1 MRCFEC
7 GGEVIQTVG
16 SVRMTKKDGT
26 PIIFEGIPLSQCH
39 QCGEQ
44 YIPGKWAEKIG
55 NPIFEIATS
64 AKPARHPAGGDLWRT
79 RNDKRSHCEESR
91 MLSGRRSNLS
101 STWQAV
107 TKVNFMG

>member
-1 MRCFEC
+1 MKCFEC

-26 PIIFEGIPLSQCH
+26 PIIFEGIPLTQCH

-55 NPIFEIATS
+55 AMMRKEDELVPREIISVPVIA
-64 AKPARHPAGGDLWRT
+64 
-79 RNDKRSHCEESR
+79 
-91 MLSGRRSNLS
+91 LS
-101 STWQAV
+101 
-107 TKVNFMG
+107 